1 MEEPMMRTGMKALAF
16 TAFFALAAAACED
29 GATDNNA
36 LDDAALR
43 ADAALVAADAMFQ
56 DLAHMESPAVWAGTG
71 FAPEASGIEFE
82 GSKTFSRTVTFFD
95 GADEE
100 QSRYDPESTAR
111 MHIVADLTRE
121 VTHTFWSA
129 EIEGH
134 REMDVTG
141 LEGPETERT
150 WNGTTSGSVKRSRH
164 PEGGTVRYY
173 DMTNSGVITD
183 VVRGVPRADNPYP
196 KSGTITRTIH
206 AEITVDGEKEVR
218 DIVATITFDGDNTA
232 TITVDGESWEIN
244 LDDRNVNRRFQRGN
258 G

>member
-1 MEEPMMRTGMKALAF
+1 MK
-16 TAFFALAAAACED
+16 TWMKPFALTAVTVLGMAACED
-29 GATDNNA
+29 GVTNPSE
-36 LDDAALR
+36 LDDSALL
-43 ADAALVAADAMFQ
+43 ADVALVVADGMFQ
-56 DLAHMESPAVWAGTG
+56 DLAHMESTTVWGGIG
-71 FAPEASGIEFE
+71 FAPEGAAIEIQ
-82 GSKTFSRTVTFFD
+82 GSRSFSKTVTFFD
-95 GADEE
+95 AEDKE
-100 QSRYDPESTAR
+100 QNGYDPATTAK

-129 EIEGH
+129 EIERH
-134 REMDVTG
+134 REMDVIG

-173 DMTNSGVITD
+173 DMTSSGVITE